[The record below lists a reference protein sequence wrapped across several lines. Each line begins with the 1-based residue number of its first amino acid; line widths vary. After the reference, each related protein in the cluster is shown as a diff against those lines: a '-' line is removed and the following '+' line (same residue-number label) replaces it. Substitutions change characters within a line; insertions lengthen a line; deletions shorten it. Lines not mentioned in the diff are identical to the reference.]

1 MSAEE
6 TKGSSGPGGPVQP
19 GQPVQPVQR
28 DRQHDVPRGLGGAAM
43 TPGMPAGTGAAEGGT
58 GVGPGSGPGGPTLEK
73 SGTGAVTLEKTARAA
88 TPVPGDA
95 PEPAA
100 ATSAPSAVAAT
111 VWDTPLTARAEP
123 NAPIVPDAGAV
134 APGAMPSAV
143 PPAMPPVT
151 PPVMPAGMPSAG
163 PLPAAAPPPQPVPE
177 PARAPEPAAAPGAY
191 DVPAIYDAQAAY
203 GAGAPHA
210 TVAPHAATAPHTT
223 APPAPMPP
231 LPTTPPPSTAAA
243 PSTAP
248 PPSAPVHTPAP
259 VRRSQSTRLLRS
271 QPTPV
276 SVPLLPPELDA
287 LRSKPR
293 HGESVA
299 QRAGRAVRRAIAS
312 SPAAE
317 TAAVTQTAHAIQQP
331 VATGRQISVTSI
343 RGGAGKSTVAALL
356 ALTYAHYRADP
367 VLAIEADPA
376 LGTLP
381 HRLGAREVRWSGTD
395 LAQIVDPSML
405 ITDLT
410 GYLIPFPGGGW
421 LLPGS
426 QGAIG
431 TRLDVDTYRVVMTSL
446 RRYFATTVVDC
457 ETLPAEVARTALVTT
472 QARVLVSPAT
482 PEGVAATRSV
492 LDWAG
497 GLHPGVLP
505 TTVVVLSHVSPD
517 SGLDLR
523 KATEHLGVGGATVLP
538 LPYDRHLAAGGAIRT
553 ELLGERTLQAAA
565 RIAAEAMNR
574 AVSRGPGRQRTGG
587 SAPAA
592 PDGAPSGPVHAGPAY
607 PGPAYPGP
615 AHAGPAHDGPVHPGP
630 VHHGPVHSGPAHPHA
645 GPPSR

>member
-1 MSAEE
+1 M
-6 TKGSSGPGGPVQP
+6 
-19 GQPVQPVQR
+19 
-28 DRQHDVPRGLGGAAM
+28 
-43 TPGMPAGTGAAEGGT
+43 
-58 GVGPGSGPGGPTLEK
+58 
-73 SGTGAVTLEKTARAA
+73 
-88 TPVPGDA
+88 
-95 PEPAA
+95 
-100 ATSAPSAVAAT
+100 
-111 VWDTPLTARAEP
+111 
-123 NAPIVPDAGAV
+123 
-134 APGAMPSAV
+134 
-143 PPAMPPVT
+143 
-151 PPVMPAGMPSAG
+151 
-163 PLPAAAPPPQPVPE
+163 
-177 PARAPEPAAAPGAY
+177 
-191 DVPAIYDAQAAY
+191 
-203 GAGAPHA
+203 
-210 TVAPHAATAPHTT
+210 
-223 APPAPMPP
+223 
-231 LPTTPPPSTAAA
+231 
-243 PSTAP
+243 
-248 PPSAPVHTPAP
+248 
-259 VRRSQSTRLLRS
+259 
-271 QPTPV
+271 
-276 SVPLLPPELDA
+276 PPELDA

-317 TAAVTQTAHAIQQP
+317 TASVTQTAYAIQQP
-331 VATGRQISVTSI
+331 VTTGRQISVSSI

-431 TRLDVDTYRVVMTSL
+431 TRLDIDTYRVVMTSL

-492 LDWAG
+492 LDWVG
-497 GLHPGVLP
+497 GLHPGMLP

-517 SGLDLR
+517 SGLELR
-523 KATEHLGVGGATVLP
+523 KATEHLGIGGATVLP

-574 AVSRGPGRQRTGG
+574 AVSRGPGRQRTGR
-587 SAPAA
+587 
-592 PDGAPSGPVHAGPAY
+592 PDPEPPGGAG
-607 PGPAYPGP
+607 
-615 AHAGPAHDGPVHPGP
+615 
-630 VHHGPVHSGPAHPHA
+630 
-645 GPPSR
+645 R

>member
-1 MSAEE
+1 MQ
-6 TKGSSGPGGPVQP
+6 PGGPVQ
-19 GQPVQPVQR
+19 G
-28 DRQHDVPRGLGGAAM
+28 DWQHDLLRELGGAAM
-43 TPGMPAGTGAAEGGT
+43 TPGTSVGSDGPAGGVAGGPALPGSAGAPVGAA
-58 GVGPGSGPGGPTLEK
+58 GVPVE
-73 SGTGAVTLEKTARAA
+73 A
-88 TPVPGDA
+88 TPA
-95 PEPAA
+95 PVEATLPPVDV
-100 ATSAPSAVAAT
+100 TSAPAEAS
-111 VWDTPLTARAEP
+111 VWDTPVTTRVQPA
-123 NAPIVPDAGAV
+123 VPDAAAAPVGTAPASAYSGHSAPLGHSGVAYPSGHSGAGYPPGPGGAV
-134 APGAMPSAV
+134 YPPGPGGAVYPPVPSAPPQTPDAAALRAGAPAAPAAPGP
-143 PPAMPPVT
+143 
-151 PPVMPAGMPSAG
+151 MPASGPMPAAG
-163 PLPAAAPPPQPVPE
+163 PLPASGPMPAAAPTPQPVPE
-177 PARAPEPAAAPGAY
+177 PAPTPASQATPAAHVASASHATPAAHIASASHAP
-191 DVPAIYDAQAAY
+191 Q
-203 GAGAPHA
+203 APH
-210 TVAPHAATAPHTT
+210 
-223 APPAPMPP
+223 
-231 LPTTPPPSTAAA
+231 PTPPPPSTAAV
-243 PSTAP
+243 T
-248 PPSAPVHTPAP
+248 SAPVHTPTP
-259 VRRSQSTRLLRS
+259 VRRSG
-271 QPTPV
+271 PTPV
-276 SVPLLPPELDA
+276 SVPLMPPELDA

-317 TAAVTQTAHAIQQP
+317 TASVTQTAYAIQQP
-331 VATGRQISVTSI
+331 VTTGRQISVSSI

-431 TRLDVDTYRVVMTSL
+431 TRLEIDTYRVVMTSL

-492 LDWAG
+492 LDWVG
-497 GLHPGVLP
+497 GLHPGMLP

-523 KATEHLGVGGATVLP
+523 KATEHLGIGGATVLP

-565 RIAAEAMNR
+565 RIAAEAMDR

-587 SAPAA
+587 AP
-592 PDGAPSGPVHAGPAY
+592 
-607 PGPAYPGP
+607 
-615 AHAGPAHDGPVHPGP
+615 
-630 VHHGPVHSGPAHPHA
+630 
-645 GPPSR
+645 R

>member
-1 MSAEE
+1 MS
-6 TKGSSGPGGPVQP
+6 
-19 GQPVQPVQR
+19 
-28 DRQHDVPRGLGGAAM
+28 
-43 TPGMPAGTGAAEGGT
+43 
-58 GVGPGSGPGGPTLEK
+58 
-73 SGTGAVTLEKTARAA
+73 
-88 TPVPGDA
+88 
-95 PEPAA
+95 
-100 ATSAPSAVAAT
+100 
-111 VWDTPLTARAEP
+111 
-123 NAPIVPDAGAV
+123 
-134 APGAMPSAV
+134 
-143 PPAMPPVT
+143 
-151 PPVMPAGMPSAG
+151 SAG
-163 PLPAAAPPPQPVPE
+163 PLPAGAPLPQPVAE
-177 PARAPEPAAAPGAY
+177 PAPAPGTYGA
-191 DVPAIYDAQAAY
+191 PGTYDAPASH
-203 GAGAPHA
+203 GAM
-210 TVAPHAATAPHTT
+210 APHTT
-223 APPAPMPP
+223 PPPSTTPP
-231 LPTTPPPSTAAA
+231 LPATPPPSTAAA
-243 PSTAP
+243 PSNPAVPSNPAAASTAP
-248 PPSAPVHTPAP
+248 PPSAPVHTPTPVHRPQPTP
-259 VRRSQSTRLLRS
+259 VRRS

-287 LRSKPR
+287 VRSKPR

-317 TAAVTQTAHAIQQP
+317 TTAVTQTAYAIQQP

-431 TRLDVDTYRVVMTSL
+431 TRLDIDTYRVVMTSL

-497 GLHPGVLP
+497 GLHPGILP

-574 AVSRGPGRQRTGG
+574 AVLHGPGRQPTGRNT
-587 SAPAA
+587 PAA
-592 PDGAPSGPVHAGPAY
+592 ADGGHSGPAH
-607 PGPAYPGP
+607 PGPAQPGP
-615 AHAGPAHDGPVHPGP
+615 AHS
-630 VHHGPVHSGPAHPHA
+630 GPVHSGPAHPGPAHSGPAYPHA
-645 GPPSR
+645 GPPR